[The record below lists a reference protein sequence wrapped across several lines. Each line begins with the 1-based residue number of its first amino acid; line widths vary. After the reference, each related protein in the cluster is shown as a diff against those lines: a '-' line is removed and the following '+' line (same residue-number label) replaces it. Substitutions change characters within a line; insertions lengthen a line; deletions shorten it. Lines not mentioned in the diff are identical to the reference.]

1 VVNVLRAPLNFSE
14 TKPSVRRG
22 PYRPG
27 EHNEELLAELAH
39 DSIDNRT
46 MP

>member
-1 VVNVLRAPLNFSE
+1 VVNVLRTPLNFSE

-27 EHNEELLAELAH
+27 EHTEELLAELGH
-39 DSIDNRT
+39 NSIDSRR